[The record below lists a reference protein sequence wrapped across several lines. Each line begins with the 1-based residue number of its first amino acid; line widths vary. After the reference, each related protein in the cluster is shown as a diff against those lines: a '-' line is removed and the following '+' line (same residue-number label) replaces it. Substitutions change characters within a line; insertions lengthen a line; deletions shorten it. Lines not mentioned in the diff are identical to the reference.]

1 MVHLTDEEMETY
13 KNQRFC
19 HICKQRFYD
28 VKIAMVTVVK
38 NLISK
43 SFMQIFAYLLL
54 VSSPF
59 SIHSWSEYNLL
70 YHWSDGIS
78 PF

>member
-1 MVHLTDEEMETY
+1 MRKWKHTKIKDFATSVNKGFMMLT
-13 KNQRFC
+13 
-19 HICKQRFYD
+19 
-28 VKIAMVTVVK
+28 IAMVTVVK